1 MTLLRIVILLLL
13 LLGSVPFMQTLY
25 FIDADDQCQLAWLK
39 NQKSTTLS
47 VKVILV
53 SHDIAQ
59 ATKAL
64 GAPVNNRATSSMR
77 QQVKDLCR
85 TLSVHDS
92 VQEVAP

>member
-25 FIDADDQCQLAWLK
+25 FIDADDLCQLAWLK

-53 SHDIAQ
+53 SDDIAQ

-64 GAPVNNRATSSMR
+64 GAPVNNRATYGMR

-85 TLSVHDS
+85 TLSV
-92 VQEVAP
+92 QEVAP